1 MVQPLWRT
9 VFKTKI
15 KKRADS
21 LLALSLAQVY
31 SVGKAMGGLVR
42 RSCKPERGSSP
53 ETDLRQNLDLPASR
67 TVVRRDN
74 ILRFQ
79 PLVQGHLS

>member
-21 LLALSLAQVY
+21 LLALSPCTGVLGEE
-31 SVGKAMGGLVR
+31 SHGGFSKKVMQARKRVLTR
-42 RSCKPERGSSP
+42 
-53 ETDLRQNLDLPASR
+53 N
-67 TVVRRDN
+67 
-74 ILRFQ
+74 
-79 PLVQGHLS
+79 